1 MFCAIPVEI
10 VIRELDGVLY
20 LALHLAALGLSSLV
34 GDTRLVNRYACAARG
49 SVIYFDSDQH
59 LPTNRA
65 ILDQGGAV
73 FNLNAEG
80 LNQVESETDI
90 RGFARVASAVTRIL
104 AWGDVQYR
112 ALAGLVPPDRT
123 DCLRITGYPSF
134 DLACGGFLPYYHNER
149 IIREHGRDYILVNTN
164 FALSNHKMGFD
175 QYVRMLSRMPE
186 WDKYGNPE
194 YVARLRMYCEYQ
206 ERLGVEFVRLVD
218 FLAREF
224 PGRHVILRPHPAE
237 KEEYYTRRLGALGN
251 VFVDNSGAAR
261 EWIATAGAV
270 IHHDC
275 TTGLEALLMGKPV
288 VQYRPILEEDRVS
301 LILARAGLPAAR
313 PEEAAAVVRNG
324 DLPADSRREM
334 LEFFQPYLANI
345 TGDSSQII
353 SALAA
358 EQARALPQGAL
369 PRPQG
374 AWDQLVCWRK
384 HLSKLLRAR
393 QPGSNGR
400 KVRYALN
407 KFPRLSPGEIRGR
420 LDRLRSLVPGL
431 PRTSVKQMA
440 MNTFLLEPQD
450 PSGPARAAEQ

>member
-1 MFCAIPVEI
+1 
-10 VIRELDGVLY
+10 
-20 LALHLAALGLSSLV
+20 
-34 GDTRLVNRYACAARG
+34 
-49 SVIYFDSDQH
+49 
-59 LPTNRA
+59 
-65 ILDQGGAV
+65 
-73 FNLNAEG
+73 
-80 LNQVESETDI
+80 
-90 RGFARVASAVTRIL
+90 
-104 AWGDVQYR
+104 
-112 ALAGLVPPDRT
+112 
-123 DCLRITGYPSF
+123 
-134 DLACGGFLPYYHNER
+134 
-149 IIREHGRDYILVNTN
+149 
-164 FALSNHKMGFD
+164 
-175 QYVRMLSRMPE
+175 
-186 WDKYGNPE
+186 
-194 YVARLRMYCEYQ
+194 
-206 ERLGVEFVRLVD
+206 
-218 FLAREF
+218 
-224 PGRHVILRPHPAE
+224 
-237 KEEYYTRRLGALGN
+237 
-251 VFVDNSGAAR
+251 
-261 EWIATAGAV
+261 
-270 IHHDC
+270 
-275 TTGLEALLMGKPV
+275 MGKPV

-313 PEEAAAVVRNG
+313 PEEVAAVVRNG

-369 PRPQG
+369 PRPLG